1 MEDIT
6 FTFGKVVITPTAM
19 NEIPQVEILTA
30 LKRHL
35 SGDFG
40 DLTDHDKEVNLE
52 ALEHGGQILSAYN
65 SSDGLRFYIITDPDR
80 SVTTILLCEEY

>member
-1 MEDIT
+1 MSKIT
-6 FTFGKVVITPTAM
+6 FPLGKIVITPNAM
-19 NEIPQVEILTA
+19 LEIPPDETLAA
-30 LKRHL
+30 LKRHG

-65 SSDGLRFYIITDPDR
+65 SSDGLRFYVITDPDR